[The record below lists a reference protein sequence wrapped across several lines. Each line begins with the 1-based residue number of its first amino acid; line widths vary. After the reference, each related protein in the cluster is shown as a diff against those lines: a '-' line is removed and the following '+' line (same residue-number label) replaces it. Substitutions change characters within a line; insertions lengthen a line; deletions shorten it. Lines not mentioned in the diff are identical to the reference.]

1 MKGNKF
7 GDIIAELRKAK
18 GLTQKELADKLGTT
32 DKSVS
37 RWETYGGYPNIDMI
51 YQISKFFKISFYNL
65 LEVRMQDDNEDDE
78 VVDAIIN
85 EFHNMNKRN
94 SKIIKFILLIALTI
108 TILLIMTMIF
118 SNSYN
123 KFKVYR
129 IQLESDDFY
138 PSNGYYVE
146 TKIKDILYINN
157 LRLRNIEIN
166 DDDIVN
172 IDLYYKENN
181 QEHIIQSFSDLDDIS
196 FTNFQE
202 SNDLSRYF
210 NNLYLKVTIID
221 EKEDVQEYITKLKF
235 EIDFSNNKIYNKDLN
250 EITNIDKDKQI
261 NIGEI
266 LLNNGFEKVNDDIL
280 IKKSKNIEINYVPN
294 SNKINMNYEKN
305 KLTYRLVVNLDTNYL
320 LVDIYTDN
328 NIQVEEYTY
337 NINNDKVINC
347 NVGKCNNYDE
357 IMEIVNKNILD
368 LIK

>member
-118 SNSYN
+118 TNSYN

-166 DDDIVN
+166 NDDIVN
-172 IDLYYKENN
+172 VDLYYKENN

-202 SNDLSRYF
+202 SNDLSKYF
-210 NNLYLKVTIID
+210 DNLYLKVTIID
-221 EKEDVQEYITKLKF
+221 EKEEIQEYNTKLKF

-250 EITNIDKDKQI
+250 EITDLNKGKQLNIE
-261 NIGEI
+261 EI
-266 LLNNGFEKVNDDIL
+266 LLNNGFVEIQDGYL
-280 IKKSKNIEINYVPN
+280 QRKKDTEEINYIILT
-294 SNKINMNYEKN
+294 NKINYTYEN
-305 KLTYRLVVNLDTNYL
+305 SDLSYRIVLNLNTNIIE
-320 LVDIYTDN
+320 VRIYTNN

-337 NINNDKVINC
+337 DINNGKVIDC

-357 IMEIVNKNILD
+357 IMEKVNKNILN